1 MSAEPISASNFN
13 FWEFVCCAKCQLPF
27 NSSANGSTVPFW
39 LTECGHVICNN
50 HLNSDQT
57 CAQCRSPG
65 IQLIPLQLDMEPPMS
80 EWFRSVPYI
89 LDSAAYAI
97 KFQQESMA
105 SQIRNLKVRY
115 QQQRA
120 YIEKLKQENAQ
131 LKQYEHAAFDGT
143 HESSPNLRSFSYVT
157 GTDDH
162 SLPEHEPAAFLNA
175 NGKRPMID
183 VSHPPS
189 SSSPRSIATPVG
201 PHRMTLPPGQQPPQ
215 LSSNQAISSN
225 ENVASQHS
233 QRPGTN
239 RFTQQ
244 FAYAPAQDSQIRP
257 APLSHTQ
264 AAPKQLRRMLQD
276 NQTFSASQS
285 QIPPRSHVK
294 LNSNPNLKP
303 SQASNSNMGP
313 PQYYRDASGH
323 VQPTSLHP
331 ADQHQSTARFLPLSE
346 RFPPPSTPAG
356 NSATSRRFVPPVS
369 ATRSNFR
376 PATSSLPL
384 NASLSRAQ
392 PKFSGSSGQRMPFVP
407 GQ

>member
-27 NSSANGSTVPFW
+27 NSGANGSTVPFW

-131 LKQYEHAAFDGT
+131 LKQTNEMLT
-143 HESSPNLRSFSYVT
+143 MQVT

-183 VSHPPS
+183 VSHN
-189 SSSPRSIATPVG
+189 
-201 PHRMTLPPGQQPPQ
+201 L
-215 LSSNQAISSN
+215 
-225 ENVASQHS
+225 
-233 QRPGTN
+233 
-239 RFTQQ
+239 
-244 FAYAPAQDSQIRP
+244 
-257 APLSHTQ
+257 
-264 AAPKQLRRMLQD
+264 
-276 NQTFSASQS
+276 
-285 QIPPRSHVK
+285 
-294 LNSNPNLKP
+294 LNSHPIKQFLQMRTWLLSILNVQERIDLLSNLHTHLLKILR
-303 SQASNSNMGP
+303 
-313 PQYYRDASGH
+313 Y
-323 VQPTSLHP
+323 VLH
-331 ADQHQSTARFLPLSE
+331 HCLIHKRLP
-346 RFPPPSTPAG
+346 
-356 NSATSRRFVPPVS
+356 
-369 ATRSNFR
+369 SNFVGCFKIIK
-376 PATSSLPL
+376 PL
-384 NASLSRAQ
+384 APHNHRYLR
-392 PKFSGSSGQRMPFVP
+392 GLM
-407 GQ
+407 

>member
-1 MSAEPISASNFN
+1 MSAEPISAFNFN

-27 NSSANGSTVPFW
+27 NSGANGSTVPFW

-131 LKQYEHAAFDGT
+131 LKQTNEMLT
-143 HESSPNLRSFSYVT
+143 MQVT
-157 GTDDH
+157 GMDH
-162 SLPEHEPAAFLNA
+162 SLPGHEPAAFLNA
-175 NGKRPMID
+175 NGKRPMVD
-183 VSHPPS
+183 VSH
-189 SSSPRSIATPVG
+189 PRSIATPVG
-201 PHRMTLPPGQQPPQ
+201 PNRMTLPPGQQPPQ

-239 RFTQQ
+239 RFAQQ
-244 FAYAPAQDSQIRP
+244 FAYAPAQDSEMRP
-257 APLSHTQ
+257 AQLSHTQ

-285 QIPPRSHVK
+285 QMPPRSHVK
-294 LNSNPNLKP
+294 LNSSNSNLKP
-303 SQASNSNMGP
+303 SQASNMGP
-313 PQYYRDASGH
+313 PQYFRDASGH
-323 VQPTSLHP
+323 VQPTSSHL
-331 ADQHQSTARFLPLSE
+331 ADQPPSTARFLPLSE